1 MIPFFIYYSMFG
13 FQRIGD
19 LIWAAGDMRCR
30 GFLLG
35 ATSGRTTLAG
45 EGLQH
50 QDGHS
55 HLLAM
60 PSPNLITYDPA
71 FAFELAVI
79 IRDGIRRM
87 YEAQESVFYYITVY
101 NENYP
106 MPPMPKGAEEG
117 ILKGMYLFR
126 PASPKKDSVQAPGN
140 NYCRKEIDSRDRDRD
155 RSLAD
160 TDPDT
165 DPDTGEVRGT
175 GLRVQ
180 LLGSGAILNEVLK
193 AQEMLA
199 EDYGVAADVW
209 SVTSYKELRRDAL
222 EAERWNLLHPGHT
235 PRVPFVTQCLGGQG
249 GVVVAAS
256 DFVKALPDMLA
267 KWIPQRLVSLG
278 TDGYGRSESRRVLR
292 DFFEVDAR
300 FVTLAAL
307 HGLAQEGTIKPE
319 VVKKAM
325 KDLHIDPDKRNPMNS

>member
-1 MIPFFIYYSMFG
+1 
-13 FQRIGD
+13 
-19 LIWAAGDMRCR
+19 
-30 GFLLG
+30 
-35 ATSGRTTLAG
+35 
-45 EGLQH
+45 
-50 QDGHS
+50 
-55 HLLAM
+55 
-60 PSPNLITYDPA
+60 
-71 FAFELAVI
+71 
-79 IRDGIRRM
+79 M

-126 PASPKKDSVQAPGN
+126 PAPQKKA
-140 NYCRKEIDSRDRDRD
+140 KH
-155 RSLAD
+155 
-160 TDPDT
+160 
-165 DPDTGEVRGT
+165 
-175 GLRVQ
+175 RVQ

-193 AQEMLA
+193 AQETLA
-199 EDYGVAADVW
+199 ERYGVAADVW

-249 GVVVAAS
+249 GVVVASS

-292 DFFEVDAR
+292 DFFEVDAQ

-325 KDLHIDPDKRNPMNS
+325 KDLHIDPDKRNPMTS